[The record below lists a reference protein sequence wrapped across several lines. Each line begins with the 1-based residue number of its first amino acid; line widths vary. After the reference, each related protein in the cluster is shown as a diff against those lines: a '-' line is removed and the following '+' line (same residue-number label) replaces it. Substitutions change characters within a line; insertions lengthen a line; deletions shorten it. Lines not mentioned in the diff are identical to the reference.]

1 MPKDGELAYHP
12 DKAAKV
18 VRFFER
24 VLVHTKG
31 RWARSPF
38 ILTDWQREDIIEP
51 IFGVVR
57 WDAGLEKWVR
67 NYNEVWLELA
77 RKNGKSELMAGIAL
91 YMTAADGEE
100 SAEVYGA
107 AKDRDQA
114 ALVFNVAKRMVE
126 LSPILS
132 RELKVV
138 DSRRRIV
145 HTATNSVYAVIPG
158 DAEGNLGQDPSCIL
172 FDEIIAQPS
181 RDLYDTLRTAF
192 GSRSEPLLV
201 CATNAGNDPE
211 SFAKLEHDEALR
223 VAEDASRQ
231 PNRYVYARNT
241 PEEADPW
248 DEKNWHYAN
257 PALGEF
263 LNIATLRAEA
273 AAARQDPTKEN
284 SFRQYRLSQWVQ
296 AASRAIQIHRWDEGA
311 GMVVADQLEGRKCF
325 AGLDLAATTDLAA
338 LILLFPPTP
347 EELEEDI
354 KSPGEW
360 KPGDKLPAG
369 YQVIGRYWVP
379 EGAVEDLDKGTGGKV
394 SAWAK
399 EGRVDILEGDV
410 IDYEPIWEEI
420 YRANNRFGLID
431 VNLDPWNAATTIKEL
446 EKNRIEAVPIAQTFR
461 ALSPPTKEF
470 RKLVK
475 ERRIRH
481 GADPVLRWN
490 IDALELKRD
499 HADNE
504 RPVKPNR
511 NASSK
516 RVDGAVALIM
526 ALDGALRRGETRQSA
541 YEDRGLDVV

>member
-1 MPKDGELAYHP
+1 MPKDGDLAYDP
-12 DKAAKV
+12 AKSARV

-38 ILTDWQREDIIEP
+38 ILTDWQRDDIIEP

-57 WDAGLEKWVR
+57 WDAQLDQWVR

-91 YMTAADGEE
+91 YMLCGDGEE

-107 AKDRDQA
+107 AKDKDQA

-126 LSPILS
+126 LSPVLDS
-132 RELKVV
+132 MLKIVE
-138 DSRRRIV
+138 SRRRIV
-145 HTATNSVYAVIPG
+145 HPDSNSVYQVIPG

-192 GSRSEPLLV
+192 GSRVEPLLV

-211 SFAKLEHDEALR
+211 SFAKLEHDEALK
-223 VAEDASRQ
+223 VYDDSSRQ

-248 DEKNWHYAN
+248 DEKNWHHAN
-257 PALGEF
+257 PALGNF
-263 LNIATLRAEA
+263 LNLSTLRAEA

-296 AASRAIQIHRWDEGA
+296 AASRAIQTHRWDEGA
-311 GMVVADQLEGRKCF
+311 GMVVADDLEGRKCF
-325 AGLDLAATTDLAA
+325 GGLDLAATTDLAA
-338 LILLFPPTP
+338 FMLIFPPTAA
-347 EELEEDI
+347 ELEADT
-354 KSPGEW
+354 KAPGEW
-360 KPGDKLPAG
+360 KPGDRLPAG
-369 YQVIGRYWVP
+369 YQVLGRYWVP
-379 EGAVEDLDKGTGGKV
+379 EGAVEILDKSTGGKI
-394 SAWAK
+394 SQWEK
-399 EGRVDILEGDV
+399 EGRVSILDGDV
-410 IDYEPIWEEI
+410 IDYDPIHEQI
-420 YRANNRFGLID
+420 DRDNRRFGLID
-431 VNLDPWNAATTIKEL
+431 IGLDPWNSSTTIKWC
-446 EKNRIEAVPIAQTFR
+446 EKNRIEAIPIAQTFR
-461 ALSPPTKEF
+461 ALSPPMKEL
-470 RKLVK
+470 RKLVY
-475 ERRIRH
+475 ERRVRH

-490 IDALELKRD
+490 IDALEVKRD
-499 HADNE
+499 HSDNE
-504 RPVKPNR
+504 RPVKPDR
-511 NASSK
+511 KASGK

-526 ALDGALRRGETRQSA
+526 ALDGAIRRGETRLSA
-541 YEDRGLDVV
+541 YEERGLDVV